1 MESLLSRPHRG
12 LLMVLIAAVMLAV
25 VAPVTVDASTSRGS
39 AGPAGPGQP
48 PIDWTT
54 CGSGLECANVP
65 VPLDWRHPDG
75 PTITLAVIR
84 HLASRPGQ
92 RIGSLFFNPGG
103 PGDSGAAAV
112 AERGEALT
120 ALKYSGLPDP
130 ALWPEV
136 TAVFELAAEG
146 DASVLDAIA
155 AGATSDQ
162 ARVLLQEQGV
172 ALVCADS
179 PARHPAT
186 AWPGVVRRLAAVSR
200 IGGPPLGWINA
211 PCASWPTSSAD
222 RYTGPWNATTKHP
235 ILVIGTRF
243 DPNTPWPTPGARHGG
258 WATPSC

>member
-1 MESLLSRPHRG
+1 VFREFLRLCE
-12 LLMVLIAAVMLAV
+12 AAGPDRCALAG
-25 VAPVTVDASTSRGS
+25 RGS
-39 AGPAGPGQP
+39 VAVRVSQLLTRLRHN
-48 PIDWTT
+48 PI
-54 CGSGLECANVP
+54 P
-65 VPLDWRHPDG
+65 VP
-75 PTITLAVIR
+75 
-84 HLASRPGQ
+84 
-92 RIGSLFFNPGG
+92 
-103 PGDSGAAAV
+103 SG
-112 AERGEALT
+112 ELTYGEALT

-136 TAVFELAAEG
+136 AAVFELAAEG

-200 IGGPPLGWINA
+200 VGGPPLGWINA

-243 DPNTPWPTPGARHGG
+243 DPNTPLANARRAARRLGNAVLLTHDGYGHLSRRDPSTCVVQATGRYLMDLTTPAPGTVCPADRLPFDPEFGQ
-258 WATPSC
+258 PRS